1 MPEVERRHNRVL
13 HLKVGRVS
21 HGVRHQTVVSALRPV
36 TARNPKPNPFVLGL
50 NGRGKKLELVRV
62 EKLHHQKL
70 EYNKN
75 TSSSGSSSGTTLGLS
90 WCLRVLGVGGF
101 KTVPGTV
108 LMVAGT
114 WLVLEDLSLVQFELY
129 RGGVQNLHPP

>member
-62 EKLHHQKL
+62 EKL

-75 TSSSGSSSGTTLGLS
+75 TSSSLDHH
-90 WCLRVLGVGGF
+90 
-101 KTVPGTV
+101 
-108 LMVAGT
+108 
-114 WLVLEDLSLVQFELY
+114 LEPRSD
-129 RGGVQNLHPP
+129 